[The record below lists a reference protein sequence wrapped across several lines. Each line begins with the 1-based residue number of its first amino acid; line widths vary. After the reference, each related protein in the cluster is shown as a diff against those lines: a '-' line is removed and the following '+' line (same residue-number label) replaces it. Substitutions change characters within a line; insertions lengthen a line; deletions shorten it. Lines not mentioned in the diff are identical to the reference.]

1 MRAAIEIVGIVL
13 VINGIGGLWND
24 DFGLLAR
31 FADGAGLTA
40 VQIGATAAG
49 VALVGVSLLGRK
61 NAKQRQRKTARS
73 DD

>member
-24 DFGLLAR
+24 DFGLLTR

-40 VQIGATAAG
+40 VQIGATTVG